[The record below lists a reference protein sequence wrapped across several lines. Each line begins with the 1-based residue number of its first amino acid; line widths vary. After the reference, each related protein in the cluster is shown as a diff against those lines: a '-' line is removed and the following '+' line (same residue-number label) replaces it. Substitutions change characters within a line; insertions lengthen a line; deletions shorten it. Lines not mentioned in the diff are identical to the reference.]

1 MGLQTPTSAAA
12 VDEVVTALEDVV
24 DQLPSTSQL
33 QRSAT
38 AVVDVVEEVVAPKHL
53 AEKRLKRKQQKARCA
68 SS

>member
-1 MGLQTPTSAAA
+1 M
-12 VDEVVTALEDVV
+12 TALEDVV

-38 AVVDVVEEVVAPKHL
+38 AVVDVVEEVVAPKQL
-53 AEKRLKRKQQKARCA
+53 AEKRLKRKQQKARYA